1 MKKLYMQ
8 PCVEATQLQLST
20 MVLAGSPG
28 ASISA
33 GTGGGT
39 TGDSGIGG
47 GNPIGD

>member
-28 ASISA
+28 TLTNSGS
-33 GTGGGT
+33 GTDNNVPGGA
-39 TGDSGIGG
+39 
-47 GNPIGD
+47 IGD